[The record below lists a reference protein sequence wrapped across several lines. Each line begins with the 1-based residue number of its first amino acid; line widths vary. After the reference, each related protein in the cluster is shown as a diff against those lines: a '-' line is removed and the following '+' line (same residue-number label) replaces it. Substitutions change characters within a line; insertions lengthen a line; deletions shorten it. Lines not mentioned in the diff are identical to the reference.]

1 MDDRAAAAEPTRDE
15 LNALAGPTLVE
26 FGARYCGHCLAAEP
40 LIAEAL
46 ADRPQ
51 LRHLKI
57 EDGKGR
63 PLGRSFRV
71 LLWPTLIFFADGREV
86 ARLVRP
92 KSTSAIRAK
101 LAKLPHRDA
110 PRPAVPEST

>member
-1 MDDRAAAAEPTRDE
+1 MDDRAAAQVPTRDE
-15 LNALAGPTLVE
+15 LNALPGPTLIE
-26 FGARYCGHCLAAEP
+26 FGARSCGHCQAAQP
-40 LIAEAL
+40 VIAEAL

-51 LRHLKI
+51 LRHLTI

-92 KSTSAIRAK
+92 TSTSAIRAK
-101 LAKLPHRDA
+101 LATLPHG
-110 PRPAVPEST
+110 